1 MTKKLTIIV
10 PAYNEEAVLPSTIQ
24 TLLTIEDQLIQTM
37 DFQSD
42 SDILIVDDGSTDK
55 TWQIITD
62 AHAQHRRVKGLKFSR
77 NFGHQNALIAG
88 LQEAHKTAD
97 AMVTIDADLQD
108 DPTKIVDMAAKF
120 LAGTDI
126 VYGVRNNRE
135 TDTWFKRNTALL
147 FYKTLNRLGVNLVQ
161 NHADFRLMSRRAV
174 TVLLSYKEAS
184 IFIRG
189 IIPKLGF
196 NTDKV
201 FYKRTPRM
209 AGVSK
214 YPLKKML
221 SFAWDGITALTIAP
235 IRFILSLGGVAFL
248 IGLLLYLLHDGLG
261 LYHAQYGNIIASIW
275 TLGGLQLIGIGII
288 GEYLGKVGLEVKRR
302 PRFTIEEILK

>member
-1 MTKKLTIIV
+1 MTKKLTIVV
-10 PAYNEEAVLPSTIQ
+10 PAYNEEEVLPSTIEK
-24 TLLTIEDQLIQTM
+24 LLAIEDTLIQTM

-42 SDILIVDDGSTDK
+42 SDILIVDDGSADR
-55 TWQIITD
+55 TWQIINT
-62 AHAQHRRVKGLKFSR
+62 AHQKERRVKGLKFSR

-97 AMVTIDADLQD
+97 AMITIDADLQD
-108 DPTKIVDMAAKF
+108 DPTKIVEMATKF
-120 LAGTDI
+120 LDGTDI

-147 FYKTLNRLGVNLVQ
+147 FYKTLNRLGVNLIQ

-174 TVLLSYKEAS
+174 TVLLSYKES
-184 IFIRG
+184 NIFIRG

-196 NTDKV
+196 KTDKV

-221 SFAWDGITALTIAP
+221 SFAWDGITSLTIAP
-235 IRFILSLGGVAFL
+235 IRFILGLGGVIFV

-261 LYHAQYGNIIASIW
+261 IYQAKSANIIASIW
-275 TLGGLQLIGIGII
+275 TLGGLQLLGIGVI